1 MNYRRR
7 KKRFKSWATCML
19 CGRKLP
25 PDPNDYC
32 IGSTGRAVCYSC
44 LHTSYRLQGLI
55 REEEV
60 SRLELNGIM
69 SPQKMVTE
77 LDRFIIGQ
85 ERAKRAVAVA
95 MWKQQIRAKG
105 MDAPPNAGLLL
116 YGPTGCGK
124 TALVREA
131 ARLAKLPFISFDSTS
146 LTEAGYRGRDAGEII
161 DDLIEHTQDEIE
173 ASAGVVF
180 LDEIDKLSARG
191 SEYHAQHQ
199 RGTQSTLLKLVEG
212 MEIKSLWKGDILFIF
227 GGAFPEL
234 TQKKD
239 PKQIIGFGHMEPEET
254 KEELTSLDF
263 VEYGMEAELMG
274 RIGRCVPLNEL
285 SEDDLRKILLES
297 ELSAY
302 RKYQTFFQKQGRPFD
317 LDAQFVDELVKQAME
332 RGMGARGLN
341 ALVEEQVEPLLFEL
355 GGSS

>member
-1 MNYRRR
+1 MNYRHR

-32 IGSTGRAVCYSC
+32 VGSTGRAVCYSC

-55 REEEV
+55 REEEL
-60 SRLELNGIM
+60 SKLELAGIM
-69 SPQKMVTE
+69 SPQKMVAE

-85 ERAKRAVAVA
+85 ARAKRAVAVA
-95 MWKQQIRAKG
+95 LWKQQLRAKG
-105 MDAPPNAGLLL
+105 LDAPPNAGLLL

-131 ARLAKLPFISFDSTS
+131 ARLAELPFLSFDATTLS
-146 LTEAGYRGRDAGEII
+146 EAGYRGRDAGDII
-161 DDLIEHTQDEIE
+161 DDLLNHAKDELE
-173 ASAGVVF
+173 ASTGVVF
-180 LDEIDKLSARG
+180 LDEVDKLAGRG
-191 SEYHAQHQ
+191 DEYHAQHQ
-199 RGTQSTLLKLVEG
+199 RGTQSTLLKLIEG
-212 MEIKSLWKGDILFIF
+212 MEVQSINTEDILFIF

-234 TQKKD
+234 T
-239 PKQIIGFGHMEPEET
+239 PK
-254 KEELTSLDF
+254 DF

-274 RIGRCVPLNEL
+274 RIGRCVPLNALNE
-285 SEDDLRKILLES
+285 EDLRRILLES

-302 RKYQTFFQKQGRPFD
+302 RKYQTFFQKQGRTFD
-317 LDAQFVDELVKQAME
+317 LDAQLVDELVKEALN

-341 ALVEEQVEPLLFEL
+341 ALVEEHMEPLLFEL
-355 GGSS
+355 GGQP

>member
-1 MNYRRR
+1 MNYRHR

-32 IGSTGRAVCYSC
+32 VGSTGRAVCYSC

-55 REEEV
+55 REEEMAKF
-60 SRLELNGIM
+60 ELAGVMN
-69 SPQKMVTE
+69 PRKMVAE

-85 ERAKRAVAVA
+85 ERAKRAVAAA
-95 MWKQQIRAKG
+95 MWKQQVRAKG
-105 MDAPPNAGLLL
+105 LDAPPNAGLLL

-131 ARLAKLPFISFDSTS
+131 AKLAKLPFISFDATS
-146 LTEAGYRGRDAGEII
+146 LSEAGYRGRDASEII
-161 DDLIEHTQDEIE
+161 DDLLDHAKDKAE
-173 ASAGVVF
+173 AATGIVF
-180 LDEIDKLSARG
+180 LDEVDKLAGRG
-191 SEYHAQHQ
+191 GEYHAQHQ
-199 RGTQSTLLKLVEG
+199 RATQSTLLKLVEG
-212 MEIKSLWKGDILFIF
+212 MEIRKVNTESILFIF

-234 TQKKD
+234 TKQKS
-239 PKQIIGFGHMEPEET
+239 PKPLIGFGQVET
-254 KEELTSLDF
+254 KEEKEELTPQDF

-285 SEDDLRKILLES
+285 NEENLRRILLES

-302 RKYQTFFQKQGRPFD
+302 RKYQTFFEKQGKEFD
-317 LDAQFVDELVKQAME
+317 FNAQLVDELVKEALN

-355 GGSS
+355 GGQS